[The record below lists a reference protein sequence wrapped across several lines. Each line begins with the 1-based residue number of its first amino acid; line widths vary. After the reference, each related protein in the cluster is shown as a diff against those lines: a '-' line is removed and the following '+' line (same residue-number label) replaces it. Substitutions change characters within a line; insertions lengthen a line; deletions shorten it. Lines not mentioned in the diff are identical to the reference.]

1 MTLLWHC
8 FIKVISATNFN
19 FISSLKL
26 KILKGGVN
34 TCMHVCNNTP
44 IKKLQVKCESEKVH
58 TANSAPE
65 VIDLKMELL
74 IKIVNDFKLYTNFAK
89 SPSLDVPQILGPS
102 LTIIN
107 QMFLTNNKKSS
118 IMVFG
123 TVAFTTQ
130 LGFCLFQV
138 NNRNTKN
145 TRARCEMCVKLTIMT
160 PEWRQWH
167 CSGVFIV
174 NF

>member
-1 MTLLWHC
+1 
-8 FIKVISATNFN
+8 
-19 FISSLKL
+19 
-26 KILKGGVN
+26 
-34 TCMHVCNNTP
+34 
-44 IKKLQVKCESEKVH
+44 
-58 TANSAPE
+58 
-65 VIDLKMELL
+65 MELL
-74 IKIVNDFKLYTNFAK
+74 IKIVNDFKLYTNFGK

-160 PEWRQWH
+160 PEPCH
-167 CSGVFIV
+167 
-174 NF
+174 